1 MRCETCD
8 RPILSNRSK
17 REVWV
22 WAQILAAFL
31 AVFCLGA
38 IVETIVNL
46 DLYGFLAV
54 TAGYTVGVAIMF
66 VWWAVAAKDY

>member
-1 MRCETCD
+1 MRCQTCD
-8 RPILSNRSK
+8 RPILTNHTK

-38 IVETIVNL
+38 IVETIANFDIV
-46 DLYGFLAV
+46 GFVAV
-54 TAGYTVGVAIMF
+54 TAGYMAGIGLMVL
-66 VWWAVAAKDY
+66 WWHVAAKDY

>member
-1 MRCETCD
+1 MRCETCH
-8 RPILSNRSK
+8 RPILTNRSK

-54 TAGYTVGVAIMF
+54 TAGYTAGVAIMF
-66 VWWAVAAKDY
+66 AWWAVAAKDY